1 MPTFWLGL
9 VLLLVF
15 GQWLHVFPVGGMRD
29 PVLCPSVTSARC
41 LGDLLWHLT
50 LPALT
55 LGLVGAAATARY
67 QRAAMLEVAGQDYVR
82 TARAKG
88 LRERRVLLVHALRN
102 ALLPFI
108 TLFGLA
114 FPFMLTGAVL
124 VERVFAWP
132 GMGRLSV
139 AAIFQR
145 DYPLVTGAALVA
157 SGVVVLGSPVAVVLY
172 APAEQIDPVHLQN
185 QPPSIRFP
193 LGTDV
198 YSRDVWSRLVYGARL
213 SLGIGTIAMLV
224 AVTVGAGVGAAA
236 GYWRGGIDAVLMRSV
251 DVGLAM
257 PRMFVLLMAVALWE
271 RLPLAAL
278 GIGNVILL
286 EAGLSYLG
294 LGVPSPLPSWGSI
307 IYDGQPYIATAPWT
321 AGFPGLA
328 IALVVL
334 ALNAVGDGLRDAL
347 DPRKEAT

>member
-1 MPTFWLGL
+1 VTVLTWL
-9 VLLLVF
+9 
-15 GQWLHVFPVGGMRD
+15 
-29 PVLCPSVTSARC
+29 A
-41 LGDLLWHLT
+41 LG
-50 LPALT
+50 
-55 LGLVGAAATARY
+55 
-67 QRAAMLEVAGQDYVR
+67 
-82 TARAKG
+82 
-88 LRERRVLLVHALRN
+88 
-102 ALLPFI
+102 
-108 TLFGLA
+108 
-114 FPFMLTGAVL
+114 GAVA
-124 VERVFAWP
+124 V
-132 GMGRLSV
+132 
-139 AAIFQR
+139 
-145 DYPLVTGAALVA
+145 ALVA
-157 SGVVVLGSPVAVVLY
+157 AAEVRRYAAVRAAGRRFLRHPTATAGVFILVFFITTALAASLVAPY

-224 AVTVGAGVGAAA
+224 AVTVGAGVGAGPTRVIFRHVLPNAA
-236 GYWRGGIDAVLMRSV
+236 APIIVS
-251 DVGLAM
+251 
-257 PRMFVLLMAVALWE
+257 
-271 RLPLAAL
+271 AAL

>member
-1 MPTFWLGL
+1 MTVLTWL
-9 VLLLVF
+9 
-15 GQWLHVFPVGGMRD
+15 
-29 PVLCPSVTSARC
+29 A
-41 LGDLLWHLT
+41 LG
-50 LPALT
+50 
-55 LGLVGAAATARY
+55 
-67 QRAAMLEVAGQDYVR
+67 
-82 TARAKG
+82 
-88 LRERRVLLVHALRN
+88 
-102 ALLPFI
+102 
-108 TLFGLA
+108 
-114 FPFMLTGAVL
+114 GAVA
-124 VERVFAWP
+124 V
-132 GMGRLSV
+132 
-139 AAIFQR
+139 
-145 DYPLVTGAALVA
+145 ALVA
-157 SGVVVLGSPVAVVLY
+157 AAEVRRYAAVRAAGRRFLRHPTATAGVFILVFFITTALAASLVAPY

-271 RLPLAAL
+271 RLPLAVLVLLIGLTGWFGTSRLVRAEVLALREREFVAAARAVGAGPTRVIFRHVLPNAAAPIIVSAAL

>member
-1 MPTFWLGL
+1 MTVLTWL
-9 VLLLVF
+9 
-15 GQWLHVFPVGGMRD
+15 
-29 PVLCPSVTSARC
+29 A
-41 LGDLLWHLT
+41 LG
-50 LPALT
+50 
-55 LGLVGAAATARY
+55 
-67 QRAAMLEVAGQDYVR
+67 
-82 TARAKG
+82 
-88 LRERRVLLVHALRN
+88 
-102 ALLPFI
+102 
-108 TLFGLA
+108 
-114 FPFMLTGAVL
+114 GAVA
-124 VERVFAWP
+124 V
-132 GMGRLSV
+132 
-139 AAIFQR
+139 
-145 DYPLVTGAALVA
+145 ALVA
-157 SGVVVLGSPVAVVLY
+157 AAEVRRYAAVRAAGRRFLRHPTATAGVFILVFFITTALAASLVAPY

-257 PRMFVLLMAVALWE
+257 PRTFVLLMAVALWE
-271 RLPLAAL
+271 RLPLAVLVLLIGLTGWFGTSRLVRAEVLALREREFVAAARAVGAGPTRVIFRHVLPNAAAPIIVSAAL

>member
-1 MPTFWLGL
+1 MTVLTWL
-9 VLLLVF
+9 
-15 GQWLHVFPVGGMRD
+15 
-29 PVLCPSVTSARC
+29 
-41 LGDLLWHLT
+41 
-50 LPALT
+50 AL
-55 LGLVGAAATARY
+55 A
-67 QRAAMLEVAGQDYVR
+67 
-82 TARAKG
+82 
-88 LRERRVLLVHALRN
+88 
-102 ALLPFI
+102 
-108 TLFGLA
+108 
-114 FPFMLTGAVL
+114 GAVA
-124 VERVFAWP
+124 V
-132 GMGRLSV
+132 
-139 AAIFQR
+139 
-145 DYPLVTGAALVA
+145 ALVA
-157 SGVVVLGSPVAVVLY
+157 AAEVRRYAAVRAAGRRFLRHPTATAGVFILVFFVTTALAASLVAPY

-271 RLPLAAL
+271 RLPLAVLVLLIGLTGWFGTSRLVRAEVLALREREFVAAARAVGAGPTRVIFRHVLPNAAAPIIVSAAL